1 MTLSLYKF
9 TNKYSMLKNNQRKSI
24 IITTINKPNKVINKY
39 LDLAKKNKAE
49 YIIIADKK
57 TPLYKKNFPLVNL
70 QEQKKLGFS
79 ITRSLP
85 YNSYSRKNI
94 GYLLAMRNNSKII
107 IETDDDNYP
116 KNNFFNNLECNKA
129 LKELSGPKWINILKV
144 FSKKKLLIW
153 PRGFPLSFVNQ
164 NAKIKIKKK
173 NVYSPIQQRM
183 CDGNPDVDAIY
194 RLTNKF
200 KNHTFKDDNFSI
212 NHNSFCPFN
221 SQNTVW
227 HEVAFPLMYLPSYC
241 TMRATDI
248 WRAFV
253 AIRILKN
260 YKWNLSFLK
269 STVIQVRNTHD
280 LQDDF
285 NQEISVYKN
294 TINFN
299 KVLTNL
305 KLSTK
310 YDDMLI
316 NIYKCYCKLIENKIL
331 EKKEL
336 SILNKWLS
344 DVRKIYPNFKK
355 VNI

>member
-1 MTLSLYKF
+1 
-9 TNKYSMLKNNQRKSI
+9 MLKINRKISVV
-24 IITTINKPNKVINKY
+24 ITTINKPNKVIDKY

-49 YIIIADKK
+49 CIIIGDKK
-57 TPLYKKNFPLVNL
+57 TPIYKKKYPLVDL
-70 QEQKKLGFS
+70 QEQNKLNFS
-79 ITRSLP
+79 ITQSLP

-116 KNNFFNNLECNKA
+116 KNNFFNNLENNKV

-144 FSKKKLLIW
+144 FSKRGLLIW
-153 PRGFPLSFVNQ
+153 PRGFPLSLINQ
-164 NAKIKIKKK
+164 VAKIKIKKK
-173 NVYSPIQQRM
+173 NVYSPVQQRM

-194 RLTNKF
+194 RLINTF
-200 KNHTFKDDNFSI
+200 KHHTFKNDNFSI
-212 NHNSFCPFN
+212 NYNSFCPFN

-227 HEVAFPLMYLPSYC
+227 HEIAFPLMYLPSYC

-253 AIRILKN
+253 ALRILKN

-269 STVIQVRNTHD
+269 STVIQVRNAHD

-285 NQEISVYKN
+285 NQEIPVYKN
-294 TINFN
+294 TVNFN
-299 KVLTNL
+299 KILTDL
-305 KLSTK
+305 KLSKK

-316 NIYKCYCKLIENKIL
+316 NIYRCYGKLIENKIL
-331 EKKEL
+331 EEKEL
-336 SILNKWLS
+336 DPLNKWLS
-344 DVRKIYPNFKK
+344 DIRKIYPNFKK
-355 VNI
+355 